1 MLRGQGRQGFIGWPE
16 SAKLE
21 QLRED
26 WFEAPDLESQQRIAA
41 ELQKQMFE
49 DVPYIP
55 LGQFFQPLAHRR
67 SVTGVMQPGGIP
79 VFWNVRRV

>member
-1 MLRGQGRQGFIGWPE
+1 M
-16 SAKLE
+16 
-21 QLRED
+21 
-26 WFEAPDLESQQRIAA
+26 
-41 ELQKQMFE
+41 QKQMFE

-67 SVTGVMQPGGIP
+67 SITGVMQPGGIP